1 MQVRCHKDIPSTSS
15 VSSTKASSQ
24 ETSESPISRQDKRDP
39 VGETGQ
45 NKSAAHKDDE
55 DSDEDEFHDCIS
67 WGEGDLEVGID
78 VGAMAEPEKPNFT
91 CTNDTKSETSEKMKF
106 STNSLPKMM
115 KDSENR
121 KTKWLNRQL
130 PPFKKA
136 PDGTTVHYWCD
147 MPSRRASFS
156 GRSYGMLLH
165 GVVTIAWIVV

>member
-1 MQVRCHKDIPSTSS
+1 MGMQVHCHKEISSTSS
-15 VSSTKASSQ
+15 AVNSTQKR
-24 ETSESPISRQDKRDP
+24 ETSKSPTFGQDERVDHVDK
-39 VGETGQ
+39 T
-45 NKSAAHKDDE
+45 NKSKSAVDKDDE

-67 WGEGDLEVGID
+67 WEEGDLEVGID
-78 VGAMAEPEKPNFT
+78 VGAMAEREKPK
-91 CTNDTKSETSEKMKF
+91 CSCSVDGKPDDVSEKTKF

-165 GVVTIAWIVV
+165 GVVA